1 MKSIFRKIFPV
12 NKNRRKSFYFYMN
25 LYRTEHIDREQE
37 REIEEYLDIKGLSN
51 LKSSYKDVSE
61 EELMNRFAQEYGFT
75 KEFIK
80 YALIP
85 LEIDLKNKD
94 VYIDFIGEVSFK

>member
-1 MKSIFRKIFPV
+1 
-12 NKNRRKSFYFYMN
+12 MN

-51 LKSSYKDVSE
+51 LKSSYKDVCE

>member
-1 MKSIFRKIFPV
+1 
-12 NKNRRKSFYFYMN
+12 MN